1 MTLTEYL
8 FQGAEALQNGD
19 LLLSERVLPVLDEA
33 RERLEDWAERLQA
46 EPHPVGLEGFDDS
59 FSEALDSFF
68 EALDL
73 LELAVVEDVPEL
85 ADSIKSQTQ
94 DAVDIL
100 RDIQE
105 RAESHYQILIEELG
119 ART

>member
-1 MTLTEYL
+1 MNLAEYL

-19 LLLSERVLPVLDEA
+19 LLISERVLPVLDQA
-33 RERLEDWAERLQA
+33 RERLDVWAARLQA
-46 EPHPVGLEGFDDS
+46 EPHPEGLEGFDDS

-68 EALDL
+68 EAIDL
-73 LELAVVEDVPEL
+73 LELAVLEDVPEL
-85 ADSIKSQTQ
+85 ADSIKLQTQ

-105 RAESHYQILIEELG
+105 RAESHHQVLSEELG
-119 ART
+119 ERS